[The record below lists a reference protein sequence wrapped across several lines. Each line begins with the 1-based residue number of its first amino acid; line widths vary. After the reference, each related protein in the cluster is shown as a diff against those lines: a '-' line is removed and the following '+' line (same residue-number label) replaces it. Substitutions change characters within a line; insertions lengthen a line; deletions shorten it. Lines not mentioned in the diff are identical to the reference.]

1 MNKSDSL
8 TRVTCALAATQLFA
22 SSVYAQPPIPPI
34 EPPAEAAPAPPV
46 EGSAEAGPPTGDF
59 APLDA
64 TEPAPTQPYAPATTE
79 PLAPEPLAEA
89 EPQVA
94 APVPEIATEEAP
106 PAEEFT
112 VTTGIGYRAALRF
125 QDPQDPESLG
135 DVGFDELNVEP
146 RFSGRVTD
154 VVGWTAN
161 LTVSGR
167 TIDTGAGGPLAF
179 EARALDLVGQ
189 LDFADEFHVW
199 MGRMLTPGDRSNFSG
214 AWFMSPWNYS
224 GVFFAGPYVG
234 PRGTEEF
241 GRETGVVAWGNTK
254 DGKFKYYAGVMDLDG
269 NAANGIFGGD
279 TNAANPNP
287 LYAARVNVA
296 LIGSEPGFY
305 GSSTYYGSQDILAL
319 GVAGRVQQNYLSP
332 ENDIG
337 EFNMDLLAEF
347 NAPAGTFTGEL
358 AYYYYNGLQP
368 MDNHF
373 FGVLS
378 YTTAEPVGIGKIQPL
393 IRYQYA
399 NNVDDSETVASLT
412 QFEAGVNYVIKDYF
426 AKIALNYVYSSASAL
441 GTEDY
446 SVNLLQLGLQIQ
458 Q

>member
-1 MNKSDSL
+1 MNHFNSF
-8 TRVTCALAATQLFA
+8 TRVTAALAALQLFA
-22 SSVYAQPPIPPI
+22 SPVFAQPPPIPPVD
-34 EPPAEAAPAPPV
+34 PAPAPG
-46 EGSAEAGPPTGDF
+46 EET
-59 APLDA
+59 
-64 TEPAPTQPYAPATTE
+64 TPAPETTAPPAMPPATTTPPEVMAPAAADPYAPSTAAFGSE
-79 PLAPEPLAEA
+79 PLSQPEPE
-89 EPQVA
+89 VA
-94 APVPEIATEEAP
+94 APIPEIAAEEAP
-106 PAEEFT
+106 PKDEFT
-112 VTTGIGYRAALRF
+112 ITTGIGFRAGLRF
-125 QDPQDPESLG
+125 QDPDDPESLG

-146 RFSGRVTD
+146 RFSGKVTD

-167 TIDTGAGGPLAF
+167 TIDSGAGGPLAF

-189 LDFADEFHVW
+189 LDFTDEFHVW
-199 MGRMLTPGDRSNFSG
+199 VGRLLTPSDRSNFSG

-234 PRGTEEF
+234 PRGTEEL

-269 NAANGIFGGD
+269 NTGD
-279 TNAANPNP
+279 SNAANPNP

-319 GVAGRVQQNYLSP
+319 GVAGRVQQNYLTP
-332 ENDIG
+332 ENDIA
-337 EFNMDLLAEF
+337 EFNADVLAEF
-347 NAPAGTFTGEL
+347 NSPAGTFSGEL
-358 AYYYYNGLQP
+358 AYYYYDGLQP
-368 MDNHF
+368 MDNQF

-378 YTTAEPVGIGKIQPL
+378 FTTAEPVGIGKIQPL

-399 NNVDDSETVASLT
+399 NNVNGSETVASVT

-426 AKIALNYVYSSASAL
+426 AKLALNYVYSSASAVDA
-441 GTEDY
+441 EDY
-446 SVNLLQLGLQIQ
+446 NVNLLQLGFQIQ